1 MWGLVRA
8 ETDQYRASAYF
19 ETVTAEINYCT
30 GSHEIGGRHTQIR
43 HHPHC
48 RTHHQLGLSDYSIYG
63 GDVASWFDD
72 FVTLVRHPTP
82 HPHGCWRV
90 KDTQRLCTGER
101 QDLLNIV
108 VSLPMML
115 VIEVGDESFSGS
127 AVANA
132 NDMIWDFPK
141 TLSSSTEHTT
151 DQENITYDLV
161 GLALIH
167 PSTST
172 AHFTTR
178 YTLESHANTKI
189 YTYDDMLHGGFAV
202 EEPDAKF
209 ETHIYRKNVKI
220 PDGFRVYA
228 AAYCLRGGTL
238 AQDRFF
244 TWRTHALAN
253 IFNLHTSSQSLN
265 ILPILSYHVRTLI
278 EMDPID
284 RSWLLYPTNA
294 PTTEYVSPHGKY
306 NLPYKPS
313 ESVTRYSI
321 ESEDSDETSLDKTPP
336 VEHLPDT
343 VAIPS
348 SPLFLPSSPPNSEFQ
363 LNCRC
368 GFHGDG
374 NKLYRKE
381 EGTAIQCDECK
392 DWSHVACQRNGRASG
407 LGEKDTFVCDLCGLA
422 MIVVAQKQLRKS
434 ERK

>member
-1 MWGLVRA
+1 MQVHTLKI
-8 ETDQYRASAYF
+8 
-19 ETVTAEINYCT
+19 ETVTVEINNCT
-30 GSHEIGGRHTQIR
+30 GSQEIGGRHTQIR
-43 HHPHC
+43 HLPHR
-48 RTHHQLGLSDYSIYG
+48 RTHHQLGPSDYSIYDG
-63 GDVASWFDD
+63 HVASWFDD
-72 FVTLVRHPTP
+72 FVTLVRHPNP

-108 VSLPMML
+108 VSLPVML
-115 VIEVGDESFSGS
+115 VIEVGEENFCGS
-127 AVANA
+127 TVANA
-132 NDMIWDFPK
+132 NDMLWDFPK
-141 TLSSSTEHTT
+141 TLSSSTEQAT

-178 YTLESHANTKI
+178 YALEGHVNAKI
-189 YTYDDMLHGGFAV
+189 YTYDGMLHGGFAV

-209 ETHIYRKNVKI
+209 ETHISGRNVKL

-228 AAYCLRGGTL
+228 AAYCLRGGTHT
-238 AQDRFF
+238 QDLFF
-244 TWRTHALAN
+244 TQRTHALAN
-253 IFNLHTSSQSLN
+253 IFNLHTLSQSLDR
-265 ILPILSYHVRTLI
+265 LPTFSFHDRTLI

-284 RSWLLYPTNA
+284 RSWLLYPTKA
-294 PTTEYVSPHGKY
+294 PTKEYISPHGKY
-306 NLPYKPS
+306 SLPHKPS
-313 ESVTRYSI
+313 RGPSVTRYSI
-321 ESEDSDETSLDKTPP
+321 ESEDETSVDWQTPP
-336 VEHLPDT
+336 KEPLPDT

-348 SPLFLPSSPPNSEFQ
+348 SPLFMPSSPPDSEFQ

-374 NKLYRKE
+374 NKLHRSKE

-407 LGEKDTFVCDLCGLA
+407 LGEKDTFVCDLCSLA
-422 MIVVAQKQLRKS
+422 TVAVAQKRLRKL